1 MHVNRYNLKSQGLSD
16 KYKNVYKFIDHRGV
30 IYWNAMITITDYSG
44 IKKKCKPFNADQER
58 EAAKWIDMR
67 LIEAG
72 KDPVNIL
79 TKKTC

>member
-1 MHVNRYNLKSQGLSD
+1 MYLKNLKSQGKSD
-16 KYKNVYKFIDHRGV
+16 KYKHLYKYICSKGI
-30 IYWNAMITITDYSG
+30 IYWQAKITITDYLG
-44 IKKKCKPFNADQER
+44 RRLKGKTFNADQER

-79 TKKTC
+79 TKKTS

>member
-1 MHVNRYNLKSQGLSD
+1 MYVNNLKHQGKSE
-16 KYKNVYKFIDHRGV
+16 KYKYVYKYIDHAGV
-30 IYWNAMITITDYSG
+30 IYWKAGITLTDYSG
-44 IKKKCKPFNADQER
+44 IKKKGKTFNADQER
-58 EAAKWIDMR
+58 DAAKWIDMR

>member
-1 MHVNRYNLKSQGLSD
+1 MYLKNLKSQGKSE
-16 KYKNVYKFIDHRGV
+16 KYKHLYKYVDPMGV
-30 IYWNAMITITDYSG
+30 IYWQAKITITDYSG
-44 IKKKCKPFNADQER
+44 IKKKGKTFNADQER

>member
-1 MHVNRYNLKSQGLSD
+1 MRYNGLKTQGKSD
-16 KYKNVYKFIDHRGV
+16 KYKNVYKYIDHTGV
-30 IYWNAMITITDYSG
+30 IYWRAEMQTTDYSG
-44 IKKKCKPFNADQER
+44 KKRKCKIFNAYQER

-79 TKKTC
+79 TKKIC

>member
-1 MHVNRYNLKSQGLSD
+1 MHVNKKSLKHQGKSE
-16 KYKNVYKFIDHRGV
+16 KYKHVYKKIDPKGI
-30 IYWNAMITITDYSG
+30 IYWNANITITDFSG
-44 IKKKCKPFNADQER
+44 RKAKAKFFNADQER

-79 TKKTC
+79 TKKIC